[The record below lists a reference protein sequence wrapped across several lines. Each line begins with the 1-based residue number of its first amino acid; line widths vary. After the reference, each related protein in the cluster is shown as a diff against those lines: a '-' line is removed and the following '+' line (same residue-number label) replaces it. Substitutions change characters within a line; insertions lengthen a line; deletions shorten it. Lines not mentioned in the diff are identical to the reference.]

1 MAPRAV
7 EIKAPPRIS
16 RICVRFRNPRA
27 EDRDTVC
34 STGARKGGSRTPPV
48 TRIAILDDYQNV
60 ALTSA
65 DWDSI
70 PGDTEIVTF
79 RHHIPGEDAVV
90 ESIADFEVVV
100 AMRERT
106 PFPASLIE
114 RLPKLRLLVTTG
126 MRNLAIDMQA
136 AARRGV
142 PVCGTALVPYAAFE
156 HAWALI
162 LALTKHIPREDRV
175 MREGGWQAG
184 VSEGL
189 HGKTLGILGLGKL
202 GARVARV
209 AHAFD
214 MRVVAWSQNLT
225 DEQAAE
231 HGATRVDKNALF
243 RDSDIITIHLV
254 LSDRTR
260 GLIGRK
266 ELTLMKPT
274 AMLVN
279 TSRGPIVDESA
290 LVDALRAGTIAGAGL
305 DVFDTEPLPPDHP
318 LRSLPNTVLT
328 GHTGYVMQ
336 ENYALSYSQ
345 AVEDIKAWLEGEP
358 MRVLNGVGEST

>member
-1 MAPRAV
+1 M
-7 EIKAPPRIS
+7 
-16 RICVRFRNPRA
+16 
-27 EDRDTVC
+27 
-34 STGARKGGSRTPPV
+34 
-48 TRIAILDDYQNV
+48 TRIAILDDYQNT
-60 ALTSA
+60 ALGCA

-70 PGDTEIVTF
+70 PGSPEIAVF
-79 RHHIPGEDAVV
+79 AKHLPGEDAVA
-90 ESIADFEVVV
+90 EALADFDIVV

-106 PFPASLIE
+106 PFPASLIA
-114 RLPKLRLLVTTG
+114 RLPKLQLLVTTG

-136 AARRGV
+136 AAARGV
-142 PVCGTALVPYAAFE
+142 PVCGTALLPYAAFE

-162 LALTKHIPREDRV
+162 LALAKRIPQEDRL

-202 GARVARV
+202 GGKVARV

-214 MRVVAWSQNLT
+214 MRVIAWSQNMS

-231 HGATRVDKNALF
+231 HGATRVEKDTLF
-243 RDSDIITIHLV
+243 RESDFVSIHMV

-260 GLIGRK
+260 GLVGK
-266 ELTLMKPT
+266 HELALMKPT

-279 TSRGPIVDESA
+279 TSRGPIVDEAA
-290 LVDALRAGTIAGAGL
+290 LMDALDSGSIAGAGL
-305 DVFDTEPLPPDHP
+305 DVFDTEPLPADHR
-318 LRSLPNTVLT
+318 LRHIANTALT

-345 AVEDIKAWLEGEP
+345 AVEDIKAWLSGAP
-358 MRVLNGVGEST
+358 LRVLNEVP

>member
-1 MAPRAV
+1 MGV
-7 EIKAPPRIS
+7 
-16 RICVRFRNPRA
+16 
-27 EDRDTVC
+27 
-34 STGARKGGSRTPPV
+34 SRTKAV
-48 TRIAILDDYQNV
+48 TRIAILDDYQNT
-60 ALTSA
+60 ALDCA

-70 PGDTEIVTF
+70 PGAPEIVTF
-79 RHHIPGEDAVV
+79 RQHIPGEDAVAKTL
-90 ESIADFEVVV
+90 ADFDVVV

-106 PFPASLIE
+106 PFPASLME

-136 AARRGV
+136 AAERGI

-162 LALTKHIPREDRV
+162 LALAKHIPREDRA

-189 HGKTLGILGLGKL
+189 HGKTLGVLGLGKL
-202 GARVARV
+202 GAKVARV

-214 MRVVAWSQNLT
+214 MRVIAWSQNMT
-225 DEQAAE
+225 DEHAAE
-231 HGATRVDKNALF
+231 HGATRVDKNDLF
-243 RDSDIITIHLV
+243 RNSDFITIHLV

-260 GLIGRK
+260 GLVGRK
-266 ELTLMKPT
+266 ELALLKPT

-279 TSRGPIVDESA
+279 TSRGPIVNETA

-336 ENYALSYSQ
+336 ENYQLSYSQ
-345 AVEDIKAWLEGEP
+345 AVDDIKAWLGGEP
-358 MRVLNGVGEST
+358 IRVLNEVGEKS